1 MGDSWQIRI
10 YEHQRLVHSE
20 TCMGPLEVG
29 RQVVGEEGPFSRY
42 SKGPFA
48 RMVIAELK
56 ATDISRRHVLLER
69 QPDGSM
75 RIENLSGTLPIG
87 IENGP
92 PLEPKGVRQA
102 ELPLVLSIGKKAVR
116 IQEVEAAGGNVRG
129 LADVTAPPSLQFS
142 SLRRFPGLGE
152 QSTTTGEMNRQVLH
166 WLQTSM
172 GVFQSAACSADFFQ
186 KAAQAV
192 VDIIG
197 LDTGRVLLLEHD
209 QWQTRAFASG
219 SLPGT
224 RLRVAEDDWRPSYS
238 VLQKVRAEKRTF
250 WELPGIAAEQKGS
263 LIGVNAV
270 VATPLLAASGEVIG
284 AVYGDRRQ
292 SDKLFA
298 PELISELEA
307 MLVELIASGV
317 AAGMARMQ
325 QEQAA
330 LTARV
335 QFEQFFTR
343 ELSEQLSLNPD
354 LLAGQD
360 VEVSLLFCDIRGFSR
375 ISERLGPRGTVQWIG
390 DVMGVL
396 SDCVLAHAG
405 VLVDYIG
412 DELVAMWGAPAAQA
426 EHARLACL
434 AAIDML
440 TAVPSINQRWST
452 TLQEPMALGIGVN
465 SGIAR
470 VGNTGSRHKFKYGPL
485 GNTVNLASRVQGATK
500 YLRSPI
506 LVTGS
511 THSQLGAGF
520 LSRRLCRVR
529 VVNIVEPVELYEL
542 TVSDQSGWTEL
553 KQGYETALAA
563 FERRE
568 FRQAAHVLSGLL
580 EKWPDDGPCL
590 LLLSRAATCLLDPIA
605 EFNPIWELP
614 GK

>member
-10 YEHQRLVHSE
+10 YEHQRLVCSE
-20 TCMGPLEVG
+20 ICAGPLELG
-29 RQVVGEEGPFSRY
+29 RQVVGEGGPFTRY
-42 SKGPFA
+42 AKGPLA
-48 RMVIAELK
+48 RLIIAELK
-56 ATDISRRHVLLER
+56 VTDISRRHALLER

-75 RIENLSGTLPIG
+75 RIENLSDTRPIG
-87 IENGP
+87 MVNGT
-92 PLEPKGVRQA
+92 PLEPRGVRQA
-102 ELPLVLSIGKKAVR
+102 PLPMVLAIGKKTVR
-116 IQEVEAAGGNVRG
+116 VQEVEEESVSVRS
-129 LADVTAPPSLQFS
+129 LADVTSPPSLQFS
-142 SLRRFPGLGE
+142 SIERFPGLGE
-152 QSTTTGEMNRQVLH
+152 QSGAAAESNRRVLR

-172 GVFQSAACSADFFQ
+172 GVFHSAAGSADFFQ

-197 LDTGRVLLLEHD
+197 LDTGRVLLLESGD
-209 QWQTRAFASG
+209 WQTRAFASG
-219 SLPGT
+219 SL
-224 RLRVAEDDWRPSYS
+224 RVEEESRPPS
-238 VLQKVRAEKRTF
+238 LTILNKVHGEKRTF
-250 WELPGIAAEQKGS
+250 WELPGIIADQYKS
-263 LIGVNAV
+263 LAGVDAV
-270 VATPLLAASGEVIG
+270 VATPLLDPRGAVIG
-284 AVYGDRRQ
+284 AVYGDRRRAAGSPQ
-292 SDKLFA
+292 Q
-298 PELISELEA
+298 ELISELEA

-343 ELSEQLSLNPD
+343 ELSEQLSLHPD
-354 LLAGQD
+354 LLEGRD

-396 SDCVLAHAG
+396 SDCVLAHSG

-412 DELVAMWGAPAAQA
+412 DELVAMWGAPAVQP

-440 TAVPSINQRWST
+440 KAVPAINLRWSK
-452 TLQEPMALGIGVN
+452 TLQESMALGIGVN

-470 VGNTGSRHKFKYGPL
+470 VGNTGSHHKFKYGPL

-511 THSQLGAGF
+511 THSQLAADF
-520 LSRRLCRVR
+520 LSRRLCQVR

-542 TVSDQSGWTEL
+542 AASDQSGWTEL
-553 KQGYETALAA
+553 KLGYETALAA
-563 FERRE
+563 FERRD
-568 FRQAAHVLSGLL
+568 FRLAAQKLSGLL
-580 EKWPDDGPCL
+580 EKWPDDGPSL
-590 LLLSRAATCLLDPIA
+590 LLLSRAATCLLAPASQFDPV
-605 EFNPIWELP
+605 WELP